1 MIDSKNLLWG
11 GLIIDSVIPK
21 SSPGGIFVGKM
32 RENDWRDIAKN
43 VFKMYQKILN
53 VPQKIE

>member
-11 GLIIDSVIPK
+11 GLKIDSIIPK

-43 VFKMYQKILN
+43 VFKMYQKFWMFLK
-53 VPQKIE
+53 KIE